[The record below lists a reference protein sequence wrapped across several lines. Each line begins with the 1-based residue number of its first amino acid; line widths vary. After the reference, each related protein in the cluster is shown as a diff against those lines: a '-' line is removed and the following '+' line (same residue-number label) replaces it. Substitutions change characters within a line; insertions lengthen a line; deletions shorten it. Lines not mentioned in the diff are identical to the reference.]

1 MTADCIVITKEAE
14 PKVLLIERG
23 DKPFKGCW
31 AFPGGFMNMDE
42 TTEQC
47 AIRELEEETGL
58 TVSGQDDAAKAQWF
72 PLTAFLDK
80 PSGKAERPELAFDHK
95 EIMTDAIKKYKQVR
109 ETAVQPPRSNLKS
122 RRKDCTNCLN
132 KCVNSVL
139 TFRHCAATI
148 RRKSNQPRVYMKKK
162 LLFSVAIAL
171 LMLAGCN
178 SKSEPAKNTSA
189 PSFDEVL
196 TTRRSVRSY
205 DATKKISE
213 AEVRELLLAT
223 QEAPSWANQQPTK
236 YYVAISEEKLKAVQ
250 DMVGGNKERIKDAPV
265 LIVSTFERGKSG
277 FFQGNQT
284 NEVGDGWGAYDNGL
298 SNCHLV
304 LKARAMGFDTLIM
317 GMRDAD
323 ALRSLFSIPESETI
337 MAVISLGYRAGEPNR
352 PERRPLDDIVK
363 FF

>member
-1 MTADCIVITKEAE
+1 MKMKKVMILAALTAMVTMTGCSEKKEA
-14 PKVLLIERG
+14 
-23 DKPFKGCW
+23 
-31 AFPGGFMNMDE
+31 
-42 TTEQC
+42 
-47 AIRELEEETGL
+47 
-58 TVSGQDDAAKAQWF
+58 S
-72 PLTAFLDK
+72 
-80 PSGKAERPELAFDHK
+80 
-95 EIMTDAIKKYKQVR
+95 
-109 ETAVQPPRSNLKS
+109 
-122 RRKDCTNCLN
+122 KD
-132 KCVNSVL
+132 VV
-139 TFRHCAATI
+139 
-148 RRKSNQPRVYMKKK
+148 
-162 LLFSVAIAL
+162 
-171 LMLAGCN
+171 
-178 SKSEPAKNTSA
+178 
-189 PSFDEVL
+189 SFDEVL

-205 DATKKISE
+205 DASKTISE
-213 AEVRELLLAT
+213 TEVRELLTAT

-236 YYVAISEEKLKAVQ
+236 YYVAISKEKVADVQ

-298 SNCHLV
+298 SNCYLI

-323 ALRSLFSIPESETI
+323 ELRKLFDIPENETI